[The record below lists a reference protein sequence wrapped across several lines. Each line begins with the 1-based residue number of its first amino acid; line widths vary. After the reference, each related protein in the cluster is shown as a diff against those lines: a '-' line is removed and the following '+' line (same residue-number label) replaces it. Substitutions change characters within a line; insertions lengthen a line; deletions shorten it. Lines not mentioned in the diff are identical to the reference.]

1 MKLFERFTQKA
12 PNKVFISIF
21 LGAVAGIGY
30 SALIPLV
37 LISVA
42 PQDTA
47 LMQVEAA
54 PDIILGLEVAQLK
67 LASVFFFACIL
78 ILFVRTISEVMLLRV
93 ATLVSKDFRMEF
105 YKRISSAPIAA
116 LERLGSSKLIA
127 SINLDVPRVV
137 MGARVFPGL
146 LVNAVSLIGM
156 LGFLLYLNA
165 EVFKLVILAI
175 VFGVVAYQ
183 IPMLVGR
190 KIFTRARDTR
200 DELQEGLRALVY
212 GAKELKLNNEKKKA
226 FFKQIL
232 VKHENDVLKDEK
244 LAHTIVNATA
254 SFGELLSF
262 LVIGLVS
269 FVFVNYHSITQEEL
283 VGVVMALLYLVGPM
297 GIVLNSIPQL
307 TIAFVSVRKIDKL
320 LGDIPEENASDNIS
334 SVKDWEKIRF
344 NGVTYQYDSQNDEKG
359 FRVGPIDLE
368 IERGKVSF
376 VIGAN
381 GSGKSTLSK
390 LITLHYSPSEGQ
402 ILFDS
407 NQLEQSTLNSY
418 RQEVCAIYTDFFLFD
433 RVLTEIEE
441 SSKSKIE
448 EYLKL
453 LHLSQKVSI
462 KDGRFSTTS
471 LSDGQRKRLALLV
484 AFLEDK
490 SLYLFDEWAADQDPV
505 FKKVFYR
512 QILPELKR
520 KNKAVVVISHDDK
533 YFDVADKLFVM
544 DQGKLDT
551 HLNSNQSDRINQQ
564 LIAEYC

>member
-12 PNKVFISIF
+12 PNKVFISIA
-21 LGAVAGIGY
+21 LGAIAGVGY

-37 LISVA
+37 LISVS
-42 PQDTA
+42 PQDPSLA
-47 LMQVEAA
+47 QVDAA
-54 PDIILGLEVAQLK
+54 PDLILGLEVAQLK
-67 LASVFFFACIL
+67 LAAVFFCACVL
-78 ILFVRTISEVMLLRV
+78 ILLVRTISEVMLLRV

-105 YKRISSAPIAA
+105 YKRISAAPIAA

-156 LGFLLYLNA
+156 LGFLLYLNTQ
-165 EVFKLVILAI
+165 VFKLVMLAI
-175 VFGVVAYQ
+175 VFGVIAYQ
-183 IPMLVGR
+183 IPMLFGR

-212 GAKELKLNNEKKKA
+212 GAKELKLNDEKKRA
-226 FFKQIL
+226 FFKQVL
-232 VKHENDVLKDEK
+232 VKYEDDVLKDEK

-320 LGDIPEENASDNIS
+320 LHDIPEENINNKIS
-334 SVKDWEKIRF
+334 KVTDWQTIRF
-344 NGVTYQYDSQNDEKG
+344 DGVTYQYDSQDEEKG
-359 FRVGPIDLE
+359 FKVGPINLE

-376 VIGAN
+376 IIGAN

-390 LITLHYSPSEGQ
+390 LITLHYTPSEGEV
-402 ILFDS
+402 LFDANS
-407 NQLEQSTLNSY
+407 VNDDSLTSY
-418 RQEVCAIYTDFFLFD
+418 RQEVSAIYTDFFLFD
-433 RVLTEIEE
+433 RVLTEIEKASE
-441 SSKSKIE
+441 EKNSWLSRAIAFVRKSFDRE
-448 EYLKL
+448 WT
-453 LHLSQKVSI
+453 VFNNFFV
-462 KDGRFSTTS
+462 RWSTQTS
-471 LSDGQRKRLALLV
+471 CITSC
-484 AFLEDK
+484 
-490 SLYLFDEWAADQDPV
+490 
-505 FKKVFYR
+505 
-512 QILPELKR
+512 LP
-520 KNKAVVVISHDDK
+520 
-533 YFDVADKLFVM
+533 
-544 DQGKLDT
+544 
-551 HLNSNQSDRINQQ
+551 
-564 LIAEYC
+564 